1 MSITNIFL
9 SMKDADSVYEYN
21 LLKEE
26 IKNIAPLQVITYFEE
41 NWWNKTEM
49 WARHLNLQTIT
60 LGLTTT
66 NHVESYHSKIKK
78 FLNHQT
84 NLNVCISRLIY
95 HDAQIIT
102 ISKLT
107 SILNSN
113 ARHYNTQLNNPIV
126 NQIKND
132 LTHFA
137 SGYVIQQFL
146 SLDKTAFQFNQI
158 SSDPSFNV
166 VCSNTS
172 CVVTFNNCT
181 CYFFKNVG
189 LF

>member
-1 MSITNIFL
+1 M
-9 SMKDADSVYEYN
+9 
-21 LLKEE
+21 
-26 IKNIAPLQVITYFEE
+26 
-41 NWWNKTEM
+41 
-49 WARHLNLQTIT
+49 
-60 LGLTTT
+60 
-66 NHVESYHSKIKK
+66 
-78 FLNHQT
+78 
-84 NLNVCISRLIY
+84 CISRLIY
-95 HDAQIIT
+95 YDAQIT
-102 ISKLT
+102 KISKLT

-158 SSDPSFNV
+158 SSDPAFNV

-181 CYFFKNVG
+181 CYILKILVFSANILCLCESRMVFQ
-189 LF
+189 FMSQCI